1 MVRIFKIIEKVVG
14 TMVIIAVI
22 IVLALMAIAIA
33 NNADSV
39 WSDVKSYMPL
49 LYSAAMIFVAF
60 KVVIVGVQM
69 YLEMKIEEKT
79 KHLQNVIEEQQAQ
92 QTTQKTNVSN
102 KLDKI
107 INDISTIPN
116 TDTST
121 IVDFL
126 KSNLPNVVSTLVEQQ
141 VSQQVAYEKQKL
153 ALEYEQKE
161 SELKSKWLTVEAIAE
176 RQDRIEKLNKAIQ
189 LREQQEREK
198 RVKNTEEYTMLV
210 FSLAKTPV
218 EDVEKVWQVTKLFL
232 ESGHV
237 LADKDSKIAL
247 NKNLRNS
254 ELKQF
259 ALNIVKYNRKENL
272 DVESYLM
279 TVFGEWFTGKKENI
293 SKNYN
298 VLPKDS
304 LVSKEGVEKDV
315 EQLHKE
321 HFCVSKKVC

>member
-1 MVRIFKIIEKVVG
+1 MIRIFKIIEKIVG
-14 TMVIIAVI
+14 AMVIIAII
-22 IVLALMAIAIA
+22 IVLALMAIA

-60 KVVIVGVQM
+60 KAVIVGMQM

-79 KHLQNVIEEQQAQ
+79 KHLQTVIEEQQEQ
-92 QTTQKTNVSN
+92 QTTQKTNMSN

-107 INDISTIPN
+107 INDIATIPN

-126 KSNLPNVVSTLVEQQ
+126 KSNLPSVVSTLVEQQ
-141 VSQQVAYEKQKL
+141 VNQQVAYEKQKL

-161 SELKSKWLTVEAIAE
+161 SELKRKWLTVEAIAE

-198 RVKNTEEYTMLV
+198 RMANTEEYTMLV

-298 VLPKDS
+298 TLPKDS
-304 LVSKEGVEKDV
+304 LVSKGGVESDI
-315 EQLHKE
+315 EQLQKM
-321 HFCVSKKVC
+321 